1 MRGGT
6 AVRVAAPAGVIADR
20 YRLLRPLGSGA
31 SASVWAAADQTLG
44 RSVALKLLS
53 EAAAADTEERERLRS
68 EARALASLAHPHIV
82 TVFDYLEAPSVD
94 GSVQP
99 VLVTE
104 LLEGESLQARLDRGP
119 LPWGE
124 AVSVCGEVADA
135 LAAAHRIGIVHRDVK
150 PANVMLTAAG
160 AKLLDFGIA
169 QGPAQRGP
177 TGGIAVGTP
186 VCMAPEQL
194 TGRGALP
201 ASDIYALGC
210 VMHWCLTG
218 RPPYPESDLAFL
230 QHAHLHAAPPPLE
243 VPELSEEIKDLYA
256 RCLAKD
262 PDRRPTADDVLSVL
276 VPHPHPPATVTP
288 PDTDDATQML
298 PAFPPAGED
307 AGPVADAPRPPGRHA
322 GPPVG
327 PDRRGL
333 LPVGLLLGA
342 LAVLAVLMLGLD
354 QMTSG
359 HDAGAAP
366 APGPGASG
374 TATGT
379 GTGAASPTSTVGSI
393 VLPSAS
399 ASASPSAP
407 ASLGATASSGPLPGL
422 PNPATDPT
430 GYLQGISA
438 QISALSSRGPATLSG
453 TAAQSLQASIGQLE
467 SAVGAAQQGN
477 GKKQWRTV
485 NGIISAIDQQ
495 LADYA
500 SNGEASAS
508 TQSLLTRELGVLQT
522 QLTGSGDNNNG

>member
-6 AVRVAAPAGVIADR
+6 AVRVVAPAGVIADR
-20 YRLLRPLGSGA
+20 YRLQRPLGSGA

-53 EAAAADTEERERLRS
+53 DASAADQRERERLRS

-82 TVFDYLEAPSVD
+82 TVFDYLEAPGLD

-104 LLEGESLQARLDRGP
+104 LLEGRSLQARLAQGP

-124 AVSVCGEVADA
+124 ALSVCGELADA

-150 PANVMLTAAG
+150 PGNVMLTAGG

-169 QGPAQRGP
+169 QGPAERGP
-177 TGGIAVGTP
+177 TGGMAVGTP

-218 RPPYPESDLAFL
+218 RPPYPETDLTFL
-230 QHAHLHAAPPPLE
+230 HHAHLHAAPPPLQ
-243 VPELSEEIKDLYA
+243 VPELSGEIDDLYA

-262 PDRRPTADDVLSVL
+262 PDQRPTAADILKVL
-276 VPHPHPPATVTP
+276 VPHVHPPAPAAP
-288 PDTDDATQML
+288 PDTGDATQML
-298 PAFPPAGED
+298 PAFPPAGDD
-307 AGPVADAPRPPGRHA
+307 AEPAADAPRAPGRHA
-322 GPPVG
+322 GPSAG
-327 PDRRGL
+327 PDRRRL
-333 LPVGLLLGA
+333 LPIGLLLGA
-342 LAVLAVLMLGLD
+342 LGVIAVLMVGLD

-359 HDAGAAP
+359 NSAGAAP
-366 APGPGASG
+366 TTGPGTSG
-374 TATGT
+374 TATST
-379 GTGAASPTSTVGSI
+379 DTAAASPTSTVGSI
-393 VLPSAS
+393 VLPSVSASPS
-399 ASASPSAP
+399 ASASPRASAS
-407 ASLGATASSGPLPGL
+407 AGPLPGL
-422 PNPATDPT
+422 PNPETDPI
-430 GYLQGISA
+430 GYLQGMSA
-438 QISALSSRGPATLSG
+438 QISALSARGPATLSAS
-453 TAAQSLQASIGQLE
+453 AAQSLQGSIGQLA
-467 SAVGAAQQGN
+467 SAVGAAQRGS

-485 NGIISAIDQQ
+485 NGLISGIDQQ

-500 SNGEASAS
+500 SNGQASQS
-508 TQSLLTRELGVLQT
+508 TQSLLTGELQTLQT
-522 QLTGSGDNNNG
+522 QLTGSGAGTNG

>member
-6 AVRVAAPAGVIADR
+6 AVRVVAPAGAIAGR
-20 YRLLRPLGSGA
+20 YRILRPLGSGA

-44 RSVALKLLS
+44 RTVALKLLS
-53 EAAAADTEERERLRS
+53 DAAASDERERARLRG

-82 TVFDYLEAPSVD
+82 TVFDYLEAPGLD

-119 LPWGE
+119 LPWAE
-124 AVSVCGEVADA
+124 ALSVLAELAEA

-150 PANVMLTAAG
+150 PGNVTLTSAG
-160 AKLLDFGIA
+160 AKLLDFGLA
-169 QGPAQRGP
+169 QGPAERGP
-177 TGGIAVGTP
+177 TGGLAVGTP

-210 VMHWCLTG
+210 VMYWCLTG
-218 RPPYPESDLAFL
+218 RPPYPETDFAFL
-230 QHAHLHAAPPPLE
+230 HHAHLHAAPPPLE
-243 VPELSEEIKDLYA
+243 VPELPAEVNELYR

-262 PDRRPTADDVLSVL
+262 PNQRPTADDVVDVL
-276 VPHPHPPATVTP
+276 VPRVQPADAAAD
-288 PDTDDATQML
+288 PDTGDATQML
-298 PAFPPAGED
+298 PAFPPPGGDD
-307 AGPVADAPRPPGRHA
+307 AEPAAADAPRAPRRHA

-327 PDRRGL
+327 VDRRKL

-342 LAVLAVLMLGLD
+342 LGVIAALMVGLD

-359 HDAGAAP
+359 DNTGAAP
-366 APGPGASG
+366 ARSPGMS
-374 TATGT
+374 ATPTNADPT
-379 GTGAASPTSTVGSI
+379 GASPTASVGSI

-399 ASASPSAP
+399 ATPSASASAS
-407 ASLGATASSGPLPGL
+407 ASRGTATSPVALPGL
-422 PNPATDPT
+422 PDPATDPI
-430 GYLQGISA
+430 GYLQGMSA
-438 QISALSSRGPATLSG
+438 QISALSARGPATLSG
-453 TAAQSLQASIGQLE
+453 SAAQSLQGSIAQLE

-485 NGIISAIDQQ
+485 NGLISGIDRQ

-500 SNGEASAS
+500 ANGQASQS
-508 TQSLLTRELGVLQT
+508 TQNLLTGELQT
-522 QLTGSGDNNNG
+522 FQAQLTG